1 MLKVK
6 GFKNV
11 DFNEIF
17 SYNGDIYKKILR
29 DTNKP
34 GAVRVSDGMIFNSCQ
49 NWHYCTVDR
58 KEECAVESPKERK
71 KYIFRDTESEYM
83 YGLLLTDEQMAL
95 CRWLDEH
102 EFLIDLNWEQVEDLN
117 FTKI

>member
-1 MLKVK
+1 MLKVVN
-6 GFKNV
+6 FKNV
-11 DFNEIF
+11 NFKEFF
-17 SYNGDIYKKILR
+17 SHAGDIYQKVIR
-29 DTNKP
+29 DTGKP
-34 GAVRVSDGMIFNSCQ
+34 GAIRVSDGMVFNSCQ
-49 NWHYCTVDR
+49 NWFHCTVDR
-58 KEECAVESPKERK
+58 KEEWKVEPPKERK

-102 EFLIDLNWEQVEDLN
+102 EFLVDLNWEQVEDLN